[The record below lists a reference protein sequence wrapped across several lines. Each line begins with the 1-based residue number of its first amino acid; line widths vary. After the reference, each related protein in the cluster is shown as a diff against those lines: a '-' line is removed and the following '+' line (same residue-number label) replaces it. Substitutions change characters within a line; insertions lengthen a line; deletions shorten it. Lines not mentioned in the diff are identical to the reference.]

1 MKLTSQLQT
10 ESTKVNNNYN
20 NNCRLKIYNYNTVPS
35 GSIELIKP
43 TKFQNN
49 WNILTVFKNT
59 IIITNIRLLMI
70 SFFIYL

>member
-49 WNILTVFKNT
+49 
-59 IIITNIRLLMI
+59 
-70 SFFIYL
+70 